1 MTPEPTPE
9 PTSTT
14 QPLPVDL
21 GLFGQ
26 LISSE
31 GGGPSTL
38 AVVLAILTVIAGWI
52 LGVLAARATRA
63 LLTRVSSITAAVANL
78 SARIV
83 KYFIIVLAVGVA
95 LTLLGAPLQPIL
107 AGVIIIGV
115 ILALALRG
123 IAENFAA
130 GIVLQTRRPFRVG
143 DEIETN
149 DVSGKVEDI
158 NARSVILRTRDG
170 ETIHV
175 PNSLVLSEPM
185 TNYTEGRG
193 RRIDIEVRVAGA
205 ASLDEATRAVLHDA
219 VAAADGIHKRPEPSL
234 ILVASDGARATYRVR
249 AWIAPDRYP
258 VGVDVATTA
267 LARAA
272 RDHGIDAVVIWPLP
286 DPPLTPQSP
295 H

>member
-1 MTPEPTPE
+1 MTPEPA
-9 PTSTT
+9 PTSTG

-21 GLFGQ
+21 GVVGQ
-26 LISSE
+26 FFAGDGS
-31 GGGPSTL
+31 GPSAL

-63 LLTRVSSITAAVANL
+63 LLTRVSSITAAVAKL
-78 SARIV
+78 AARIV
-83 KYFIIVLAVGVA
+83 KYFIILLAVGVA
-95 LTLLGAPLQPIL
+95 LTILGAPLQPLL
-107 AGVIIIGV
+107 AGVIIVGI

-185 TNYTEGRG
+185 TNYTEGHG
-193 RRIDIEVRVAGA
+193 RRVDIEVRVAGDTA
-205 ASLDEATRAVLHDA
+205 LDDATRALLHDA
-219 VAAADGIHKRPEPSL
+219 AASAEGIHKRPEPSL
-234 ILVASDGARATYRVR
+234 ILVASDRLRATYRVR
-249 AWIAPDRYP
+249 VWLAPDRYP
-258 VGVDVATTA
+258 VGVDAVTTA
-267 LARAA
+267 LARAI
-272 RDHGIDAVVIWPLP
+272 RDHGLDAVVIWPLP
-286 DPPLTPQSP
+286 EPPLTPQSP